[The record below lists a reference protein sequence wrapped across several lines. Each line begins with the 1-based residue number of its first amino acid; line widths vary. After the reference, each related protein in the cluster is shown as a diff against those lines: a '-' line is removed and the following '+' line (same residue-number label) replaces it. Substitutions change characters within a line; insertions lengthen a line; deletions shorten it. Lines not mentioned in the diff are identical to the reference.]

1 MLCCAVQYAEGMVFK
16 VYLLEGRILRSTEL
30 GPLVNTDEYLSGVL
44 DFTGELNRYAVAR
57 ATARDVGAVQRAR
70 DVVDALQGQFLQMD
84 LRNGSLRCVGA
95 AAAALSTCRAQHMR
109 RTSAA
114 VGCACAGNRP

>member
-1 MLCCAVQYAEGMVFK
+1 MFK
-16 VYLLEGRILRSTEL
+16 VYLLEGRILKSTEL
-30 GPLVNTDEYLSGVL
+30 SQLVSTDEYLSGVL
-44 DFTGELNRYAVAR
+44 DFTGELNRFAVAR

-95 AAAALSTCRAQHMR
+95 AALSTWRAHRMR
-109 RTSAA
+109 RQLGSHARR
-114 VGCACAGNRP
+114 GCACAGESG